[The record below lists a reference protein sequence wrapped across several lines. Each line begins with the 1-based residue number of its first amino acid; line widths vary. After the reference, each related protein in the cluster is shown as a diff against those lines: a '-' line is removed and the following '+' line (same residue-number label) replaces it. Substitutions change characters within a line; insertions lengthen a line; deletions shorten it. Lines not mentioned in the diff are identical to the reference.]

1 MHTGDCV
8 VTEGCGRVQVPPTYP
23 SPPASLSWSAPGPSP
38 LRAEFGAQPSLLP
51 GGAGRRLSHLS
62 QRSMSPHRSGLQ
74 TAVACVQN
82 QSHETNAPTGC
93 KLRVISYIRASY
105 LFIKQQAV
113 VIETRN

>member
-51 GGAGRRLSHLS
+51 GRRWAEAVAPLTAVYV
-62 QRSMSPHRSGLQ
+62 SPPLWIANSSGLRP
-74 TAVACVQN
+74 
-82 QSHETNAPTGC
+82 EP
-93 KLRVISYIRASY
+93 
-105 LFIKQQAV
+105 
-113 VIETRN
+113 EP